1 MTKIRV
7 LKKMKERLTII
18 ILRKVLRKLS
28 VRLTKIIMSTS
39 TLEKMVIF

>member
-7 LKKMKERLTII
+7 LKKMKARLTII